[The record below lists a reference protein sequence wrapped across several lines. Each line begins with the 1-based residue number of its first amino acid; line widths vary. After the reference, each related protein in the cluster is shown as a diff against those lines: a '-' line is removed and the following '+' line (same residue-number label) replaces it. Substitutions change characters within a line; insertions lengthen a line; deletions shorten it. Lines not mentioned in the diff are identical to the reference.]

1 MTGGP
6 VKNQGWSAE
15 AKSQRKGCFWTL
27 VLLNTCYHCPLSFP
41 ILPSNNLHLIHSS
54 ELLLKMTVY
63 RSLTTFR
70 LTGGRQKKYFSPF
83 HFSRKKLDPFSAP
96 GISQTQGLNLHL
108 LHYREIL
115 FHWTIGKPQSL
126 YCIGKEVPSGFS
138 VTQKNFLANPVD
150 MHKWGEQHACQVFTQ
165 FFRMGVIKAS
175 FEMSPIELLTRTD
188 SFSWLWSDIL
198 CTKKSF

>member
-54 ELLLKMTVY
+54 ELLLKITVY

-115 FHWTIGKPQSL
+115 FHWTTRETPKFVLHWQRSSIG
-126 YCIGKEVPSGFS
+126 
-138 VTQKNFLANPVD
+138 
-150 MHKWGEQHACQVFTQ
+150 
-165 FFRMGVIKAS
+165 FFCNTEKLFGQPGRYA
-175 FEMSPIELLTRTD
+175 
-188 SFSWLWSDIL
+188 
-198 CTKKSF
+198 